1 MQKAYQKGYA
11 QYYDLIY
18 SDKDYKAECD
28 FVEQIFQ
35 KYSQGQISTI
45 LELGCGT
52 GGHAIPLAQ
61 KGYKVSGI
69 DISEAMIAEAR
80 KKAKGANLSLD
91 FQVMDLRRFNLGR
104 TFDACISMFAVM
116 GYVTD
121 TKDMLSTLRNV
132 RKHLEDTSLFVF
144 DFWNGLAVLRI
155 LPEVRVKS
163 VEDKGLKI
171 VRTAR
176 PELDAINHICQVNYH
191 MLITKNNTL
200 VDEIKET
207 HIIRYY
213 FPQEMT
219 HYLEDAGFE
228 TLRICPFLD
237 LNGKADENVWNITV
251 IAKAV

>member
-1 MQKAYQKGYA
+1 MQKVYQKSYA

-28 FVEQIFQ
+28 FVEQVFQ
-35 KYSQGQISTI
+35 KYSHSRISTI

-52 GGHAIPLAQ
+52 GGHAIPLAK

-80 KKAKGANLSLD
+80 EKAKGTNLSLD
-91 FQVMDLRRFNLGR
+91 FQVMDLRSFNLGG
-104 TFDACISMFAVM
+104 TYDACISMFAVI

-121 TKDMLSTLRNV
+121 TKDMLSTLKNV
-132 RKHLEDTSLFVF
+132 RKHLGSASLFVF

-155 LPEVRVKS
+155 LPSVRVKT

-171 VRTAR
+171 IRTAQ
-176 PELDAINHICQVNYH
+176 PELDAVNHICQVNYH
-191 MLITKNNTL
+191 MLVMKNNTIL
-200 VDEIKET
+200 DEIKEKHT
-207 HIIRYY
+207 IRYY

-219 HYLEDAGFE
+219 HYLEDAGFQV
-228 TLRICPFLD
+228 LQICPVMD
-237 LNGKADENVWNITV
+237 LSGKVDENVWNITV